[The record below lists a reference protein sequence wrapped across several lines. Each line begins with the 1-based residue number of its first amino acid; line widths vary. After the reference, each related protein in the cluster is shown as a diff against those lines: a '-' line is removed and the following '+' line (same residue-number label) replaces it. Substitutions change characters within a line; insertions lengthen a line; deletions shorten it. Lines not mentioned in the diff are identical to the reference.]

1 MFKYTLIIFIILT
14 GFCYSQEISKE
25 ELDKLP
31 PEVRVKVLEALE
43 KVKEKV
49 KKKVNV
55 DEFTEEDLKNLNEK
69 QLAEEKRLKKEKEV
83 HPKLPEK
90 ADALPIDKAKVLE
103 LINQLGA
110 NHFKIRKKAK
120 IELTK
125 LGYQVIPVLKETLI
139 KSSDPEVTESIK
151 EIIAKLSHRLHIN
164 QLSEQQKNIA
174 KLPFKIGAIEGPKT
188 KAEFY
193 NSNEHFIIDIGL
205 TRLVFP
211 GVIKQV
217 SSSSRRSVNMTVEG
231 NSGGGGSSSSNNFK
245 IYQYS
250 HDKGVGY
257 WTICG
262 HSFTVSSYML
272 EIKKSKLNLKPERP
286 QVLYFDKESKA
297 IGIFDLK

>member
-1 MFKYTLIIFIILT
+1 MT
-14 GFCYSQEISKE
+14 GLCYSQEISKE
-25 ELDKLP
+25 ELEKLP
-31 PEVRVKVLEALE
+31 PEVRVKILEALE
-43 KVKEKV
+43 KAKEKV
-49 KKKVNV
+49 KKKV
-55 DEFTEEDLKNLNEK
+55 DAEEFTEEDLNNLNEAQRK
-69 QLAEEKRLKKEKEV
+69 GGELLKKEKEI

-90 ADALPIDKAKVLE
+90 TEVPPIDKAKALE

-125 LGYQVIPVLKETLI
+125 LGYQVIPVLKETLS
-139 KSSDPEVTESIK
+139 KSSDPEVTENIK

-164 QLSEQQKNIA
+164 QLSEQQKSIA
-174 KLPFKIGAIEGPKT
+174 KLPFNMGAIEGPKT

-193 NSNEHFIIDIGL
+193 NSNEHFIIDVGL
-205 TRLVFP
+205 TRIVFP
-211 GVIKQV
+211 GEIKQV

-262 HSFTVSSYML
+262 HSFTVSSYIL
-272 EIKKSKLNLKPERP
+272 EIKKSKLNLKPKQP
-286 QVLYFDKESKA
+286 QILYFDKESKA